1 MDVPLEYTSEQVVTL
16 EAQDGAVVAT
26 LAAQGPDPA
35 GSGALAWREVAATH
49 SLLTK
54 SRGFVVPMLNDVD
67 RNTKFEAAIK
77 AAVRD
82 ASASGDVRC
91 FDIGAGTGLLSMLAA
106 RHGAKDV
113 HAIEQFPAMA
123 ELARATVAENG
134 LSDCIT
140 VHTVHTDALG
150 ALEPAAR
157 AQIVVSEVL
166 DSQLLHE
173 GVNAALRSAR
183 AKLLRPGGVC
193 IPERGEV
200 WGVLVGGPAVRA
212 LLRPTV
218 RAWGACAVRRR
229 GDDDDGGS
237 ACCGDSSRAIPIR
250 LMEGLSP
257 LPRVLS
263 APFRCCA
270 LAFGE
275 PGEGPRTVHTRD
287 ATVQLRPDDAGAVRA
302 ADAVLVW
309 WKVQLYGDITISTEP
324 AWADVA
330 AAAAAAGGAPRTAEY
345 QDHWL
350 PCLLPLPSALPVPPV
365 GGAATATTGEFL
377 FTVTLYTNLAY
388 SLTRSP

>member
-26 LAAQGPDPA
+26 LAAQGPDPG

-350 PCLLPLPSALPVPPV
+350 PCLLPLPSALPVPRV

>member
-183 AKLLRPGGVC
+183 AALMVRSPSSALRTSGAPVSTMK
-193 IPERGEV
+193 
-200 WGVLVGGPAVRA
+200 
-212 LLRPTV
+212 RPSVST
-218 RAWGACAVRRR
+218 RFTFPH
-229 GDDDDGGS
+229 D
-237 ACCGDSSRAIPIR
+237 
-250 LMEGLSP
+250 L
-257 LPRVLS
+257 
-263 APFRCCA
+263 
-270 LAFGE
+270 
-275 PGEGPRTVHTRD
+275 VHTSIKSFTVFGSGAFD
-287 ATVQLRPDDAGAVRA
+287 ATSRFSMIASVSIPL
-302 ADAVLVW
+302 L
-309 WKVQLYGDITISTEP
+309 
-324 AWADVA
+324 A
-330 AAAAAAGGAPRTAEY
+330 AA
-345 QDHWL
+345 
-350 PCLLPLPSALPVPPV
+350 
-365 GGAATATTGEFL
+365 
-377 FTVTLYTNLAY
+377 
-388 SLTRSP
+388 